1 MPKVVPE
8 YKEEAK
14 SRILDAANRV
24 FAEKG
29 YHEATMDDIAKRLGV
44 SKGAIYLYFSSKED
58 LFEAMVKTAPQA
70 FKEILYSSFGDEAD
84 PVQSATQFFDKMLK
98 LSASNPGLSFEILS
112 EASRNPTLK
121 RILKQ
126 NHAEYEEVLTSFL
139 AEGQKRRFVGDS
151 LDIRPLANALIAL
164 WNGLETLLVSG
175 LTIEE
180 ARNAWLEALKAIFM
194 NQHASHRGPSP
205 QSFSTSYPILT
216 LQRKTDSRLRGSLS
230 SSLVESRR

>member
-14 SRILDAANRV
+14 SRILDGANKV

-70 FKEILYSSFGDEAD
+70 FKEILYSSFGGEAN
-84 PVQSATQFFDKMLK
+84 PIQSATQFFDKMLK

-112 EASRNPTLK
+112 EASRNPSLK

-126 NHAEYEEVLTSFL
+126 NHEEYERVLTGFL
-139 AEGQKRRFVGDS
+139 AEGRKRKIVGDN

-175 LTIEE
+175 LPIDE
-180 ARNAWLEALKAIFM
+180 ARQAWLEALKAIFM
-194 NQHASHRGPSP
+194 NQHGANRKPSFQP
-205 QSFSTSYPILT
+205 
-216 LQRKTDSRLRGSLS
+216 SRDGSKAA
-230 SSLVESRR
+230 

>member
-14 SRILDAANRV
+14 NRILEAANKV

-58 LFEAMVKTAPQA
+58 LFEAMCKTAPQA
-70 FKEILYSSFGDEAD
+70 FKEILLSSFGNEAN
-84 PVQSATQFFDKMLK
+84 PIQSATQFFDKMLK

-112 EASRNPTLK
+112 EASRNSGLK
-121 RILKQ
+121 RILRRS
-126 NHAEYEEVLTSFL
+126 HEEYERVLTGFL
-139 AEGQKRRFVGDS
+139 AEGRKRKIVGDN

-164 WNGLETLLVSG
+164 WNGLETLLVAG
-175 LTIEE
+175 LPIDQ
-180 ARNAWLEALKAIFM
+180 ARRAWLEALKAIFM
-194 NQHASHRGPSP
+194 NQQEAHGKSSVQPS
-205 QSFSTSYPILT
+205 
-216 LQRKTDSRLRGSLS
+216 RSRSK
-230 SSLVESRR
+230 VA

>member
-14 SRILDAANRV
+14 SRILDGANKV

-70 FKEILYSSFGDEAD
+70 FKEILYSSFGGEAN
-84 PVQSATQFFDKMLK
+84 PIQSATQFFDKMLK

-112 EASRNPTLK
+112 EASRNPSLK

-126 NHAEYEEVLTSFL
+126 NREEYERVLTSFL
-139 AEGQKRRFVGDS
+139 VEGRKRGIMGNN
-151 LDIRPLANALIAL
+151 LDIPPLANALIAL
-164 WNGLETLLVSG
+164 WNGLETLLVTG
-175 LTIEE
+175 LRVDD
-180 ARNAWLEALKAIFM
+180 ARRAWLEALKAIFM
-194 NQHASHRGPSP
+194 NQRGTHGKSSVQP
-205 QSFSTSYPILT
+205 
-216 LQRKTDSRLRGSLS
+216 SLS
-230 SSLVESRR
+230 DSKAA

>member
-14 SRILDAANRV
+14 SRILDAANKV
-24 FAEKG
+24 FAENG

-70 FKEILYSSFGDEAD
+70 FKEILYSSFGDEAN
-84 PVQSATQFFDKMLK
+84 PIQSATQFFDKMLK

-112 EASRNPTLK
+112 EASRNPSLK

-126 NHAEYEEVLTSFL
+126 NHEEYERVLTSFL
-139 AEGQKRRFVGDS
+139 VEGRKRGIMGNN
-151 LDIRPLANALIAL
+151 LDIPPLANALIAL
-164 WNGLETLLVSG
+164 WNGLETLLVTG
-175 LTIEE
+175 LPVND
-180 ARNAWLEALKAIFM
+180 ARRAWLEALKAIFM
-194 NQHASHRGPSP
+194 NQHGTHGKSSVQP
-205 QSFSTSYPILT
+205 
-216 LQRKTDSRLRGSLS
+216 SLS
-230 SSLVESRR
+230 DSKAA

>member
-8 YKEEAK
+8 YKEEAR
-14 SRILDAANRV
+14 SRILDAAYKL

-139 AEGQKRRFVGDS
+139 AEGQKRRFVRDN

-205 QSFSTSYPILT
+205 QP
-216 LQRKTDSRLRGSLS
+216 SRSVARTG
-230 SSLVESRR
+230 

>member
-14 SRILDAANRV
+14 SRILDAANKV

-58 LFEAMVKTAPQA
+58 LFEAMCKTAPQA
-70 FKEILYSSFGDEAD
+70 FKEILFSSFGDETN
-84 PVQSATQFFDKMLK
+84 PIQSATQFFDKMLK
-98 LSASNPGLSFEILS
+98 LSASNPGLSFEILA
-112 EASRNPTLK
+112 EASRNPSLK

-126 NHAEYEEVLTSFL
+126 NHEEYERVLTSFL
-139 AEGQKRRFVGDS
+139 AEGRKRKIVGEN

-175 LTIEE
+175 LPIDE
-180 ARNAWLEALKAIFM
+180 ARRAWLEALKAIFM
-194 NQHASHRGPSP
+194 MQQGGLRKPSVH
-205 QSFSTSYPILT
+205 S
-216 LQRKTDSRLRGSLS
+216 SRDNSKAA
-230 SSLVESRR
+230 

>member
-1 MPKVVPE
+1 MPKVVPK
-8 YKEEAK
+8 YKEEAR
-14 SRILDAANRV
+14 SRILDAANKV

-29 YHEATMDDIAKRLGV
+29 YHEATMEDIAKRLGV

-70 FKEILYSSFGDEAD
+70 FKEILYSSFGDETN

-139 AEGQKRRFVGDS
+139 AEGQKRRFVGDN
-151 LDIRPLANALIAL
+151 LDIRPLANSLIAL
-164 WNGLETLLVSG
+164 WNGLETLLVWG
-175 LTIEE
+175 LTVEE
-180 ARNAWLEALKAIFM
+180 ASFFFNDAATTEIYTLSLHDAL
-194 NQHASHRGPSP
+194 
-205 QSFSTSYPILT
+205 PI
-216 LQRKTDSRLRGSLS
+216 
-230 SSLVESRR
+230 

>member
-14 SRILDAANRV
+14 SRILDAANKV

-44 SKGAIYLYFSSKED
+44 SKGAIYLYFSGKED
-58 LFEAMVKTAPQA
+58 LFEAMCKTAPQA
-70 FKEILYSSFGDEAD
+70 FKEILYSSFGTEAN
-84 PVQSATQFFDKMLK
+84 PIQSATEFFDKMLK

-126 NHAEYEEVLTSFL
+126 NHAEYEEVLTGFL
-139 AEGQKRRFVGDS
+139 EEGRKRRIVGDN
-151 LDIRPLANALIAL
+151 LDLRPLANSLIAL

-175 LTIEE
+175 LSADE
-180 ARNAWLEALKAIFM
+180 ARRAWLEALKAIFM
-194 NQHASHRGPSP
+194 NQHKANNNPPVRPSR
-205 QSFSTSYPILT
+205 SVS
-216 LQRKTDSRLRGSLS
+216 KT
-230 SSLVESRR
+230 E

>member
-14 SRILDAANRV
+14 SRILEAANKV
-24 FAEKG
+24 FAERG

-58 LFEAMVKTAPQA
+58 LFEAMCKTAPQA
-70 FKEILYSSFGDEAD
+70 FKEILYSSFGDEEN

-112 EASRNPTLK
+112 EASRSPSLK
-121 RILKQ
+121 RILRQ
-126 NHAEYEEVLTSFL
+126 NHEEYERVLTGFL
-139 AEGQKRRFVGDS
+139 AEGRKRKIVGDN

-175 LTIEE
+175 LPIDE
-180 ARNAWLEALKAIFM
+180 ARRAWLEALKAIFM
-194 NQHASHRGPSP
+194 IQQGGLRRPSVHP
-205 QSFSTSYPILT
+205 
-216 LQRKTDSRLRGSLS
+216 SRDNSKAA
-230 SSLVESRR
+230 

>member
-8 YKEEAK
+8 YKEEAR
-14 SRILDAANRV
+14 SRILDAANKV

-194 NQHASHRGPSP
+194 NQHASHSGPSP
-205 QSFSTSYPILT
+205 QS
-216 LQRKTDSRLRGSLS
+216 SRSVARTG
-230 SSLVESRR
+230 

>member
-8 YKEEAK
+8 YKEEAR
-14 SRILDAANRV
+14 SRILDAANKV

-44 SKGAIYLYFSSKED
+44 SKGAIYLYFPSKED

-139 AEGQKRRFVGDS
+139 AEGQKRRFVGDN
-151 LDIRPLANALIAL
+151 LDIRPLANALIAI
-164 WNGLETLLVSG
+164 WNGLETLLVAG

-180 ARNAWLEALKAIFM
+180 ARNVWLEVVLAIFM
-194 NQHASHRGPSP
+194 YRLGYDRGHLYRDTR
-205 QSFSTSYPILT
+205 F
-216 LQRKTDSRLRGSLS
+216 
-230 SSLVESRR
+230 VV

>member
-14 SRILDAANRV
+14 NRILEAANKV

-44 SKGAIYLYFSSKED
+44 SKGAIYLYFSGKED
-58 LFEAMVKTAPQA
+58 LFEAMCKTAPQA
-70 FKEILYSSFGDEAD
+70 FKEILLSSFGNEAN
-84 PVQSATQFFDKMLK
+84 PIQSATQFFDKMLK

-112 EASRNPTLK
+112 EASRNPSLR

-126 NHAEYEEVLTSFL
+126 NHDEYERVLTGFL
-139 AEGQKRRFVGDS
+139 NEGRKRKIVGDN

-175 LTIEE
+175 LPIDE
-180 ARNAWLEALKAIFM
+180 ARRAWLEALKAIFM
-194 NQHASHRGPSP
+194 NQHGTHPNPSIRP
-205 QSFSTSYPILT
+205 SRSVS
-216 LQRKTDSRLRGSLS
+216 KTA
-230 SSLVESRR
+230 

>member
-8 YKEEAK
+8 YKEEAR
-14 SRILDAANRV
+14 SRILDAANKV

-58 LFEAMVKTAPQA
+58 LFEAMCKTAPQA
-70 FKEILYSSFGDEAD
+70 FKEILYSSFGDESN
-84 PVQSATQFFDKMLK
+84 PVESATRFFDRMLK

-112 EASRNPTLK
+112 EASRNPSLK

-126 NHAEYEEVLTSFL
+126 NHAEYEEVLTNFL
-139 AEGQKRRFVGDS
+139 AEGRKRKIVGDN
-151 LDIRPLANALIAL
+151 LDLRPLANSLIAL

-180 ARNAWLEALKAIFM
+180 ARRAWLEAMKAIFM
-194 NQHASHRGPSP
+194 NQHGAARGAPGQPSRSVS
-205 QSFSTSYPILT
+205 QT
-216 LQRKTDSRLRGSLS
+216 G
-230 SSLVESRR
+230 

>member
-14 SRILDAANRV
+14 SRIVEAANKI

-44 SKGAIYLYFSSKED
+44 SKGAIYLYFASKED
-58 LFEAMVKTAPQA
+58 LFEAMCKTAPQA
-70 FKEILYSSFGDEAD
+70 FKEILYSSFSTDTN
-84 PVQSATQFFDKMLK
+84 PVQSATQFFDRMLK

-126 NHAEYEEVLTSFL
+126 NHGVYEEVLTGFL
-139 AEGQKRRFVGDS
+139 AEGQKRRMVGDN
-151 LDIRPLANALIAL
+151 LDIRSLANSLIAL

-175 LTIEE
+175 LPVDD
-180 ARNAWLEALKAIFM
+180 ARRAWLEALKAIFM
-194 NQHASHRGPSP
+194 NQHTAEHSPSTR
-205 QSFSTSYPILT
+205 QSRSVSKMP
-216 LQRKTDSRLRGSLS
+216 
-230 SSLVESRR
+230 

>member
-14 SRILDAANRV
+14 SRILEAANKV

-44 SKGAIYLYFSSKED
+44 SKGAIYLYFASKEG
-58 LFEAMVKTAPQA
+58 LFEAMCKTAPQA
-70 FKEILYSSFGDEAD
+70 FKEILYSSFGAD
-84 PVQSATQFFDKMLK
+84 TNPVQSATQFFDKMLK

-121 RILKQ
+121 RILRQ
-126 NHAEYEEVLTSFL
+126 NHAEYEEVLTGFL
-139 AEGQKRRFVGDS
+139 AEGRKRRIVADN
-151 LDIRPLANALIAL
+151 LDIHSLANSLIAL

-175 LTIEE
+175 LPVDD
-180 ARNAWLEALKAIFM
+180 ARLAWLEALKAIFM
-194 NQHASHRGPSP
+194 NQRTTRNDLPIRPSR
-205 QSFSTSYPILT
+205 PIS
-216 LQRKTDSRLRGSLS
+216 KMG
-230 SSLVESRR
+230 

>member
-14 SRILDAANRV
+14 SRILEAANKV
-24 FAEKG
+24 FAERG

-58 LFEAMVKTAPQA
+58 LFEAMCKTAPQA
-70 FKEILYSSFGDEAD
+70 FKEILHSSFGDEAN
-84 PVQSATQFFDKMLK
+84 PIQSATQFFDKMLK

-112 EASRNPTLK
+112 EASRSPSLK

-126 NHAEYEEVLTSFL
+126 NHEEYEKVLTSFL
-139 AEGQKRRFVGDS
+139 AEGRKMRIVGDT
-151 LDIRPLANALIAL
+151 LELRPLANALIAL

-175 LTIEE
+175 LPINE
-180 ARNAWLEALKAIFM
+180 ARRAWLEALKAIFM
-194 NQHASHRGPSP
+194 NQHGTHPNPLIRPSR
-205 QSFSTSYPILT
+205 SVL
-216 LQRKTDSRLRGSLS
+216 KTG
-230 SSLVESRR
+230 

>member
-14 SRILDAANRV
+14 SRILEAANKV
-24 FAEKG
+24 FAERG

-58 LFEAMVKTAPQA
+58 LFEAMCKTAPQA
-70 FKEILYSSFGDEAD
+70 FKEILYSSFGDEAN

-98 LSASNPGLSFEILS
+98 LSASNPGLSLEILS
-112 EASRNPTLK
+112 EASRNPSLK

-126 NHAEYEEVLTSFL
+126 NHEEYERVLTGFL
-139 AEGQKRRFVGDS
+139 AEGRKRKIVGDN

-175 LTIEE
+175 LPIDE
-180 ARNAWLEALKAIFM
+180 ARRAWLEALKAIFVI
-194 NQHASHRGPSP
+194 QQGGLRKPSVH
-205 QSFSTSYPILT
+205 S
-216 LQRKTDSRLRGSLS
+216 LRDNSKAA
-230 SSLVESRR
+230 

>member
-14 SRILDAANRV
+14 SRILDAANKV

-58 LFEAMVKTAPQA
+58 LFEAMCKTAPQA
-70 FKEILYSSFGDEAD
+70 FKEILFSSFGDEAN
-84 PVQSATQFFDKMLK
+84 PIQSATQFFDKMLK
-98 LSASNPGLSFEILS
+98 LSASNPGLSFEILA
-112 EASRNPTLK
+112 EASRNPSLK

-126 NHAEYEEVLTSFL
+126 NHGEYERVLTGFL
-139 AEGQKRRFVGDS
+139 AEGRKRKIVGDN

-175 LTIEE
+175 LPIDE
-180 ARNAWLEALKAIFM
+180 ARQAWLEALKAIFM
-194 NQHASHRGPSP
+194 NEHGAHRKSSFQPS
-205 QSFSTSYPILT
+205 
-216 LQRKTDSRLRGSLS
+216 REGSKAA
-230 SSLVESRR
+230 

>member
-1 MPKVVPE
+1 LPKVVPE

-14 SRILDAANRV
+14 GRILDAANKV

-44 SKGAIYLYFSSKED
+44 SKGAIYLYFPSKED
-58 LFEAMVKTAPQA
+58 LFEAMCKTAPQA
-70 FKEILYSSFGDEAD
+70 FKEILYSSFSTDTN

-121 RILKQ
+121 RILRQ
-126 NHAEYEEVLTSFL
+126 NHAEYEQVLTGFL
-139 AEGQKRRFVGDS
+139 AEGRKRRIVADN
-151 LDIRPLANALIAL
+151 LDIHSLANSLIAL

-175 LTIEE
+175 LPVDD
-180 ARNAWLEALKAIFM
+180 ARRAWLEALKAIFM
-194 NQHASHRGPSP
+194 NQQTSRHDFPIRPSR
-205 QSFSTSYPILT
+205 PIS
-216 LQRKTDSRLRGSLS
+216 KMG
-230 SSLVESRR
+230 

>member
-58 LFEAMVKTAPQA
+58 LFEVMCKTAPQA
-70 FKEILYSSFGDEAD
+70 FKGILYSSFGDESN

-112 EASRNPTLK
+112 EASRNPSLK

-126 NHAEYEEVLTSFL
+126 NHAEYEEVLANFL
-139 AEGQKRRFVGDS
+139 AEGKKRRIVGDN
-151 LDIRPLANALIAL
+151 LELRPLANALIAL

-180 ARNAWLEALKAIFM
+180 ARRAWLEALKAIFM
-194 NQHASHRGPSP
+194 NQHTADRNPSVP
-205 QSFSTSYPILT
+205 KSRSVS
-216 LQRKTDSRLRGSLS
+216 KTG
-230 SSLVESRR
+230 

>member
-14 SRILDAANRV
+14 SRILEAANKV
-24 FAEKG
+24 FAERG

-58 LFEAMVKTAPQA
+58 LFEAMCKTAPQA
-70 FKEILYSSFGDEAD
+70 FKEILYSSFGDGAN

-112 EASRNPTLK
+112 EASRNSGLK
-121 RILKQ
+121 RILRQ
-126 NHAEYEEVLTSFL
+126 NHEEYERVLTGFL
-139 AEGQKRRFVGDS
+139 AECRKRKIVGDN

-164 WNGLETLLVSG
+164 WNGLEILLVSG
-175 LTIEE
+175 LPIDD
-180 ARNAWLEALKAIFM
+180 ARRAWLEALKAIFM
-194 NQHASHRGPSP
+194 MHQKGLRRPSVH
-205 QSFSTSYPILT
+205 S
-216 LQRKTDSRLRGSLS
+216 SRDNSKAA
-230 SSLVESRR
+230 

>member
-8 YKEEAK
+8 DEEEAK
-14 SRILDAANRV
+14 SRILDEAKKV

-70 FKEILYSSFGDEAD
+70 FKEILYSSFGDGAD
-84 PVQSATQFFDKMLK
+84 PVKSATQFFDKMLK

-126 NHAEYEEVLTSFL
+126 SHEEYEEVLTSFL
-139 AEGQKRRFVGDS
+139 AEGQKRRFVGDN
-151 LDIRPLANALIAL
+151 LDIRPLANSLIAL

-175 LTIEE
+175 LTVEE
-180 ARNAWLEALKAIFM
+180 ARRAWLEALKAIFM
-194 NQHASHRGPSP
+194 NPHGSHGSPSS
-205 QSFSTSYPILT
+205 QS
-216 LQRKTDSRLRGSLS
+216 SRSVARTG
-230 SSLVESRR
+230 

>member
-14 SRILDAANRV
+14 SRILEAANKV

-44 SKGAIYLYFSSKED
+44 SKGAIYLYFPSKED
-58 LFEAMVKTAPQA
+58 LFEAMCKTAPQA
-70 FKEILYSSFGDEAD
+70 FKEILYSSFRDEAN

-126 NHAEYEEVLTSFL
+126 NHAEYEEVLTGFL
-139 AEGQKRRFVGDS
+139 AEGRKRRIVADN
-151 LDIRPLANALIAL
+151 LDIRPLANSLIAL

-175 LTIEE
+175 LPVDE
-180 ARNAWLEALKAIFM
+180 AKRAWLEALKAIFM
-194 NQHASHRGPSP
+194 NQQIDDRDTSIRPSR
-205 QSFSTSYPILT
+205 SVSKI
-216 LQRKTDSRLRGSLS
+216 G
-230 SSLVESRR
+230 